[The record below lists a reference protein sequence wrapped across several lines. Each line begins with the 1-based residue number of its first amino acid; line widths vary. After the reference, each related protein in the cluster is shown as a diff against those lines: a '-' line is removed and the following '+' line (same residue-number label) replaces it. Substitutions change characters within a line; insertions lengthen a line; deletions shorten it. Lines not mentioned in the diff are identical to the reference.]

1 MSQPNS
7 TPGDFFR
14 GEKVRL
20 RMMTPD
26 ESAENGV
33 RWTQST
39 EYYRLLDDEPMVPA
53 SLEQTRKHVEAHQ
66 SKTFAIELL
75 DPAGTIIGFT
85 ALWKC
90 ETPGGD
96 GWLAIGI
103 GDSEHRGAGRGV
115 DAQGA
120 AGARRAGDRMHRVR
134 KRFVLCADE
143 AHRADGVAVGDLSD
157 PGIQP
162 AVGLAVFGRDDCA
175 AAVGRVWCDRGR
187 AAAGGA
193 PYACRRGRLKTGM
206 NRS

>member
-1 MSQPNS
+1 MSEMSDINNMPD
-7 TPGDFFR
+7 DFFR

-20 RMMTPD
+20 RMMTPA

-115 DAQGA
+115 DALKILARYAFDALQLHRISLSVFEYNTRA
-120 AGARRAGDRMHRVR
+120 MRAYEKAGFVHEGRIPQLVRRDGRRWDMLLMGLLASDW
-134 KRFVLCADE
+134 
-143 AHRADGVAVGDLSD
+143 RA
-157 PGIQP
+157 
-162 AVGLAVFGRDDCA
+162 
-175 AAVGRVWCDRGR
+175 
-187 AAAGGA
+187 
-193 PYACRRGRLKTGM
+193 
-206 NRS
+206 